1 MEKVIKRDGSTVPF
15 DKDKIVIAIEKAMA
29 DTDVGVDKELAE
41 KVANRIQMLNTNK
54 SVEEIQDLVE
64 SSLMCSSR
72 KDVARAYII
81 YRDAHA
87 KRRDA
92 TADQMRR
99 YNDLHRLVAGE
110 DEESKKEN
118 SNKDTRIIPT
128 MRDYLAGFTC
138 RELAT
143 DVVLPKD
150 IAEAHK
156 AGIIH
161 FHDSDYSPV
170 MPMTNCC
177 LINLGDMLQNGTV
190 ISKTLIE
197 RPKSF
202 RTACTVTTQ
211 IITQVASSQYGGNT
225 ISLAHISPFID
236 VSRQKIRKE
245 VENEIAS
252 IPMDFDDGPISK
264 NDLQRYINDI
274 AEKRL
279 RAEIKDGVQTIQYQ
293 LITMSTTN
301 GQAPFT
307 SVFAY
312 LDEVP
317 AGQPRDDLAMLIE
330 EVLRQRIE
338 SVKNEQGVPVT
349 TAFPKILYVLDED
362 NIHENSQYYYL
373 TKLAAECTSKRL
385 VPDYISAK
393 IMRQEKDGNVFPCM
407 GCRSFLMPYYDNDG
421 APKFYGRFNQ
431 GVVTINLPEIA
442 LSSGGDFDKFWK
454 VFDERLELCYR
465 ALMIRHNSLKGTKSD
480 VAPILWQHGA
490 YARLA
495 PGETIDKLL
504 YNDYS
509 SISLGY
515 AGLYECI
522 KYMTGKSQLEKE
534 GHDFGIQVMQH
545 LSGAC
550 DEWKRQTH
558 IGFSLY
564 GSPIESTTFKFAKCL
579 QKRFGVVP
587 GITDKDYV
595 TNSYHITPSQPVDAF
610 TKLTVESEFQH
621 YSLGGAISY
630 VETPNMTKN
639 IDAVLEIIKH
649 IYNTIM
655 YAEINTM
662 TSYCHICGCTD
673 IKMGDDLKFHC
684 PNCGNDDFEKMNIA
698 LRICGYIS
706 TNPFN
711 DGRAADIHDRV
722 YHVGMD

>member
-29 DTDVGVDKELAE
+29 DTDAGVDKELAE
-41 KVANRIQMLNTNK
+41 KIANRIQMLNTNK

-293 LITMSTTN
+293 LVTMSTTN

-312 LDEVP
+312 LDEVH

-393 IMRQEKDGNVFPCM
+393 IMRQEKDGNV
-407 GCRSFLMPYYDNDG
+407 R
-421 APKFYGRFNQ
+421 
-431 GVVTINLPEIA
+431 
-442 LSSGGDFDKFWK
+442 
-454 VFDERLELCYR
+454 
-465 ALMIRHNSLKGTKSD
+465 
-480 VAPILWQHGA
+480 
-490 YARLA
+490 
-495 PGETIDKLL
+495 
-504 YNDYS
+504 
-509 SISLGY
+509 
-515 AGLYECI
+515 
-522 KYMTGKSQLEKE
+522 
-534 GHDFGIQVMQH
+534 
-545 LSGAC
+545 
-550 DEWKRQTH
+550 
-558 IGFSLY
+558 
-564 GSPIESTTFKFAKCL
+564 
-579 QKRFGVVP
+579 
-587 GITDKDYV
+587 
-595 TNSYHITPSQPVDAF
+595 
-610 TKLTVESEFQH
+610 
-621 YSLGGAISY
+621 
-630 VETPNMTKN
+630 
-639 IDAVLEIIKH
+639 
-649 IYNTIM
+649 
-655 YAEINTM
+655 
-662 TSYCHICGCTD
+662 
-673 IKMGDDLKFHC
+673 
-684 PNCGNDDFEKMNIA
+684 
-698 LRICGYIS
+698 
-706 TNPFN
+706 
-711 DGRAADIHDRV
+711 
-722 YHVGMD
+722 

>member
-1 MEKVIKRDGSTVPF
+1 MQNVTKRDGTVVAF
-15 DKDKIVIAIEKAMA
+15 DRQKIVTAIEKAMN
-29 DTDVGVDKELAE
+29 DTPAGVDEELAE
-41 KVANRIQMLNTNK
+41 RIADSVQSIK
-54 SVEEIQDLVE
+54 EDKAVEEIQDLVE
-64 SSLMCSSR
+64 DNLMDSDR

-99 YNDLHRLVAGE
+99 YKEIRNLVIGE

-128 MRDYLAGFTC
+128 MRDYMAGFTC

-143 DVVLPKD
+143 EVVFPKD
-150 IAEAHK
+150 LSDAHK
-156 AGIIH
+156 AGLIH
-161 FHDSDYSPV
+161 IHDTDYSPV
-170 MPMTNCC
+170 MPMFNCD
-177 LINLGDMLQNGTV
+177 LINIEDMLQNGTV

-197 RPKSF
+197 KPKSF
-202 RTACTVTTQ
+202 RTACTVLTQ
-211 IITQVASSQYGGNT
+211 IITQVASCQYGGNT

-236 VSRQKIRKE
+236 VSRQKLRNEVRKE
-245 VENEIAS
+245 LSSYLYAIDEDMV
-252 IPMDFDDGPISK
+252 
-264 NDLQRYINDI
+264 NDI

-279 RAEIKDGVQTIQYQ
+279 KEEVKDGVQTIQYQ

-307 SVFAY
+307 SMFMY

-317 AGQPRDDLAMLIE
+317 DGQPRKDLAMLIE
-330 EVLRQRIE
+330 EVLRQRIKG
-338 SVKNEQGVPVT
+338 VKNEQGVYVT
-349 TAFPKILYVLDED
+349 TAFPKLLYCLDED
-362 NIHENSQYYYL
+362 NIHDDSEYWYL
-373 TKLAAECTSKRL
+373 TKLAAECSAKRL

-393 IMRQEKDGNVFPCM
+393 IMRNEKDNNVFPCM
-407 GCRSFLMPYYDNDG
+407 GCRSFLMPYYDKNGD
-421 APKFYGRFNQ
+421 PKFYGRFNQ
-431 GVVTINLPEIA
+431 GVVTLNLPDIA
-442 LSSGGDFDKFWK
+442 LSSGGDFDKFWEI
-454 VFDERLELCYR
+454 FDERLSLCYR
-465 ALMIRHNSLKGTKSD
+465 ALMIRHNSLKGVKSD

-490 YARLA
+490 IARLK
-495 PGETIDKLL
+495 PGETIDKFL

-522 KYMTGKSQLEKE
+522 KYMTGKSQLDKE
-534 GHDFGIQVMQH
+534 GHDFGIKVMQH
-545 LSGAC
+545 LNSAC
-550 DEWKRQTH
+550 DEWKRQTR

-579 QKRFGVVP
+579 RKRFGVVP

-610 TKLTVESEFQH
+610 TKLSVEGEFQH

-630 VETPNMTKN
+630 IEAPNMTKN

-684 PNCGNDDFEKMNIA
+684 PNCGNDDFDKMNIA

>member
-1 MEKVIKRDGSTVPF
+1 MQFVAKRSGELVPF
-15 DKDKIVIAIEKAMA
+15 DKQKIVAAIEKAMA
-29 DTDVGVDKELAE
+29 DTPTGVDTVLS
-41 KVANRIQMLNTNK
+41 VRIADEIASKTEDL
-54 SVEEIQDLVE
+54 SVEEIQDIVE
-64 SSLMCSSR
+64 NKLMASKR

-81 YRDAHA
+81 YRDNHA
-87 KRRDA
+87 KRRNLPHDLE
-92 TADQMRR
+92 QR
-99 YNDLHRLVAGE
+99 YEHFYHLITGT
-110 DEESKKEN
+110 DEESNKEN

-128 MRDYLAGFTC
+128 MRDYIAGFTC
-138 RELAT
+138 REMAT
-143 DVVLPKD
+143 KVILPPD
-150 IAEAHK
+150 IAKAHEE
-156 AGIIH
+156 GIIH
-161 FHDSDYSPV
+161 YHDTDYSPA
-170 MPMTNCC
+170 MPMSNCC
-177 LINLGDMLQNGTV
+177 LINLADMLQNGTV

-197 RPKSF
+197 RPRSF

-236 VSRQKIRKE
+236 ISRQKYRKKVKE
-245 VENEIAS
+245 ELAAYYQDVSDNI
-252 IPMDFDDGPISK
+252 
-264 NDLQRYINDI
+264 INSI
-274 AEKRL
+274 AEKRV

-307 SVFAY
+307 SIFAY

-317 AGQPRDDLAMLIE
+317 EGQPRNDLAMLIE
-330 EVLRQRIE
+330 EVLNQRIQG
-338 SVKNEQGVPVT
+338 VKNEQGVYVT

-362 NIHENSQYYYL
+362 NIHEDSKYYYL
-373 TKLAAECTSKRL
+373 TKLAAKCTANRL

-407 GCRSFLMPYYDNDG
+407 GCRSFLMPYYDKAG
-421 APKFYGRFNQ
+421 KPKFYGRFNQ
-431 GVVTINLPEIA
+431 GVVTINLPDVA
-442 LSSGGDFDKFWK
+442 LSSGGDMDKFWK
-454 VFDERLELCYR
+454 IFDERLELCYR
-465 ALMIRHNSLKGTKSD
+465 ALMTRHNSLKGIKSD

-490 YARLA
+490 YARLK

-504 YNDYS
+504 YGDYS

-522 KYMTGKSQLEKE
+522 KYMTGKSQLDKE
-534 GHDFGIQVMQH
+534 GYDFGIAVMQR
-545 LSGAC
+545 LNQAC
-550 DEWKRQTH
+550 DEWKAQTN

-564 GSPIESTTFKFAKCL
+564 GSPIESTTYKFAKCL

-595 TNSYHITPSQPVDAF
+595 TNSYHITPSQHIDAF
-610 TKLTVESEFQH
+610 SKLSVESEFQH

-630 VETPNMTKN
+630 IETPNMEKN
-639 IDAVLEIIKH
+639 IDAVLEIIKY

-662 TSYCHICGCTD
+662 TSYCHVCGCTD

-684 PNCGNDDFEKMNIA
+684 PNCGNDDFNKMNIA

-711 DGRAADIHDRV
+711 DGRAQDIHDRV
-722 YHVGMD
+722 YHVGAD

>member
-1 MEKVIKRDGSTVPF
+1 MQFVAKRSGELVPF
-15 DKDKIVIAIEKAMA
+15 DKQKIVAAIEKAMA
-29 DTDVGVDKELAE
+29 DTPTGVDTVLS
-41 KVANRIQMLNTNK
+41 VRIADEIASKTEDL
-54 SVEEIQDLVE
+54 SVEEIQDIVE
-64 SSLMCSSR
+64 NKLMASKR

-81 YRDAHA
+81 YRDNHA
-87 KRRDA
+87 KRRNLPHDLE
-92 TADQMRR
+92 QR
-99 YNDLHRLVAGE
+99 YEHFYHLITGT
-110 DEESKKEN
+110 DEESNKEN

-128 MRDYLAGFTC
+128 MRDYIAGFTC
-138 RELAT
+138 REMAT
-143 DVVLPKD
+143 KVILPPD
-150 IAEAHK
+150 IAKAHEE
-156 AGIIH
+156 GIIH
-161 FHDSDYSPV
+161 YHDTDYSPA
-170 MPMTNCC
+170 MPMSNCC
-177 LINLGDMLQNGTV
+177 LINLADMLQNGTV

-197 RPKSF
+197 RPRSF

-236 VSRQKIRKE
+236 ISRQKYRKKVKE
-245 VENEIAS
+245 ELAAYYQDVSDNI
-252 IPMDFDDGPISK
+252 
-264 NDLQRYINDI
+264 INSI
-274 AEKRL
+274 AEKRV

-307 SVFAY
+307 SIFAY

-317 AGQPRDDLAMLIE
+317 EGQPRNDLAMLIE
-330 EVLRQRIE
+330 EVLNQRIQG
-338 SVKNEQGVPVT
+338 VKNEQGVYVT

-362 NIHENSQYYYL
+362 NIHEDSKYYYL
-373 TKLAAECTSKRL
+373 TKLAAKCTAKRL

-407 GCRSFLMPYYDNDG
+407 GCRSFLMPYYDKAG
-421 APKFYGRFNQ
+421 KPKFYGRFNQ
-431 GVVTINLPEIA
+431 GVVTINLPDVA
-442 LSSGGDFDKFWK
+442 LSSGGDMDKFWK
-454 VFDERLELCYR
+454 IFDERLELCYR
-465 ALMIRHNSLKGTKSD
+465 ALMTRHNSLKGIKSD

-490 YARLA
+490 YARLK

-504 YNDYS
+504 YGDYS

-522 KYMTGKSQLEKE
+522 KYMTGKSQLDKE
-534 GHDFGIQVMQH
+534 GYDFGIAVMQR
-545 LSGAC
+545 LNQAC
-550 DEWKRQTH
+550 DEWKAQTN

-564 GSPIESTTFKFAKCL
+564 GSPIESTTYKFAKCL

-595 TNSYHITPSQPVDAF
+595 TNSYHITPSQHIDAF
-610 TKLTVESEFQH
+610 SKLSVESEFQH

-630 VETPNMTKN
+630 IETPNMEKN
-639 IDAVLEIIKH
+639 IDAVLEIIKY

-662 TSYCHICGCTD
+662 TSYCHVCGCTD

-684 PNCGNDDFEKMNIA
+684 PNCGNDDFNKMNIA

-711 DGRAADIHDRV
+711 DGRAQDIHDRV
-722 YHVGMD
+722 YHVGAD

>member
-1 MEKVIKRDGSTVPF
+1 MQFVAKRSGELVPF
-15 DKDKIVIAIEKAMA
+15 DKQKIVAAIEKAMA
-29 DTDVGVDKELAE
+29 DTPTGVDTVLS
-41 KVANRIQMLNTNK
+41 VRIADEIASKTEDL
-54 SVEEIQDLVE
+54 SVEEIQDIVE
-64 SSLMCSSR
+64 NKLMASKR

-81 YRDAHA
+81 YRDNHA
-87 KRRDA
+87 KRRNLPHDLE
-92 TADQMRR
+92 QR
-99 YNDLHRLVAGE
+99 YEHFYHLITGT
-110 DEESKKEN
+110 DEESNKEN

-128 MRDYLAGFTC
+128 MRDYIAGFTC
-138 RELAT
+138 REMAIK
-143 DVVLPKD
+143 VILPPD
-150 IAEAHK
+150 IAKAHEE
-156 AGIIH
+156 GIIH
-161 FHDSDYSPV
+161 YHDMDYSPA
-170 MPMTNCC
+170 MPMSNCC
-177 LINLGDMLQNGTV
+177 LINLADMLQNGTV

-197 RPKSF
+197 RPRSF

-236 VSRQKIRKE
+236 ISRQKYRKKVKE
-245 VENEIAS
+245 ELAAYYQDVSDNI
-252 IPMDFDDGPISK
+252 
-264 NDLQRYINDI
+264 INSI
-274 AEKRL
+274 AEKRV

-307 SVFAY
+307 SIFAY

-317 AGQPRDDLAMLIE
+317 EGQPRNDLAMLIE
-330 EVLRQRIE
+330 EVLNQRIQG
-338 SVKNEQGVPVT
+338 VKNEQGVYVT

-362 NIHENSQYYYL
+362 NIHEDSKYYYL
-373 TKLAAECTSKRL
+373 TKLAAKCTAKRL

-393 IMRQEKDGNVFPCM
+393 IMCQEKDGNVFPCM
-407 GCRSFLMPYYDNDG
+407 GCRSFLMPYYDKAG
-421 APKFYGRFNQ
+421 KPKFYGRFNQ
-431 GVVTINLPEIA
+431 GVVTINLPDVA
-442 LSSGGDFDKFWK
+442 LSSGGDMDKFWK
-454 VFDERLELCYR
+454 IFDERLELCYR
-465 ALMIRHNSLKGTKSD
+465 ALMTRHNSLKGIKSD

-490 YARLA
+490 YARLK

-504 YNDYS
+504 YGDYS

-522 KYMTGKSQLEKE
+522 KYMTGKSQLDKE
-534 GHDFGIQVMQH
+534 GYDFGIAVMQR
-545 LSGAC
+545 LNQAC
-550 DEWKRQTH
+550 DEWKAQTN

-564 GSPIESTTFKFAKCL
+564 GSPIESTTYKFAKCL

-595 TNSYHITPSQPVDAF
+595 TNSYHITPSQHIDAF
-610 TKLTVESEFQH
+610 SKLSVESEFQH

-630 VETPNMTKN
+630 IETPNMEKN
-639 IDAVLEIIKH
+639 IDAVLEIIKY

-662 TSYCHICGCTD
+662 TSYCHVCGCTD

-684 PNCGNDDFEKMNIA
+684 PNCGNDDFNKMNIA

-711 DGRAADIHDRV
+711 DGRAQDIHDRV
-722 YHVGMD
+722 YHVGAD

>member
-1 MEKVIKRDGSTVPF
+1 MQFVAKRSGELVPF
-15 DKDKIVIAIEKAMA
+15 DKQKIVAAIEKAMA
-29 DTDVGVDKELAE
+29 DTPTGVDMVLS
-41 KVANRIQMLNTNK
+41 VRIADEIASKTEDL
-54 SVEEIQDLVE
+54 SVEEIQDIVE
-64 SSLMCSSR
+64 NKLMASKR

-81 YRDAHA
+81 YRDNHA
-87 KRRDA
+87 KRRNLPQDLA
-92 TADQMRR
+92 HR
-99 YNDLHRLVAGE
+99 YEHFHRLVTGE
-110 DEESKKEN
+110 DEESNKEN

-128 MRDYLAGFTC
+128 MRDYIAGFTC
-138 RELAT
+138 REMAT
-143 DVVLPKD
+143 KVILPPD
-150 IAEAHK
+150 IAKAHEE
-156 AGIIH
+156 GIIH
-161 FHDSDYSPV
+161 YHDTDYSPA
-170 MPMTNCC
+170 MPMSNCC
-177 LINLGDMLQNGTV
+177 LINLADMLQNGTV

-197 RPKSF
+197 RPRSF

-211 IITQVASSQYGGNT
+211 IITQVASNQYGGNT

-236 VSRQKIRKE
+236 ISRQKYRKKVKE
-245 VENEIAS
+245 ELAAYYQDVSDNI
-252 IPMDFDDGPISK
+252 
-264 NDLQRYINDI
+264 INSI
-274 AEKRL
+274 AEKRV

-307 SVFAY
+307 SIFAY

-317 AGQPRDDLAMLIE
+317 EGQPRNDLAMLIE
-330 EVLRQRIE
+330 EVLNQRIQG
-338 SVKNEQGVPVT
+338 VKNEQGVYVT

-362 NIHENSQYYYL
+362 NIHEDSKYYYL
-373 TKLAAECTSKRL
+373 TKLAAKCTAKHL

-407 GCRSFLMPYYDNDG
+407 GCRSFLMPYYDKAG
-421 APKFYGRFNQ
+421 KPKFYGRFNQ
-431 GVVTINLPEIA
+431 GVVTINLPDVA
-442 LSSGGDFDKFWK
+442 LSSGGDMDKFWK
-454 VFDERLELCYR
+454 IFDERLELCYR
-465 ALMIRHNSLKGTKSD
+465 ALMTRHNSLKGIKSD
-480 VAPILWQHGA
+480 VAPILWQYGA
-490 YARLA
+490 YARLK

-504 YNDYS
+504 YGDYS

-522 KYMTGKSQLEKE
+522 KYMTGKSQLDKE
-534 GHDFGIQVMQH
+534 GYDFGIAVMQR
-545 LSGAC
+545 LNQAC
-550 DEWKRQTH
+550 DEWKAQTN
-558 IGFSLY
+558 IGFSIY

-579 QKRFGVVP
+579 QKRFGIVP

-595 TNSYHITPSQPVDAF
+595 TNSYHITPSQHIDAF
-610 TKLTVESEFQH
+610 SKLSVESEFQH

-630 VETPNMTKN
+630 VETPNMEKN

-662 TSYCHICGCTD
+662 TSYCHVCGCTD

-684 PNCGNDDFEKMNIA
+684 PNCGNDDFNKMNIA

-711 DGRAADIHDRV
+711 DGRAQDIHDRV
-722 YHVGMD
+722 YHVGAD

>member
-1 MEKVIKRDGSTVPF
+1 MQFVAKRSGELVPF
-15 DKDKIVIAIEKAMA
+15 DKQKIVAAIEKAMA
-29 DTDVGVDKELAE
+29 DTPTGVDTVLS
-41 KVANRIQMLNTNK
+41 VRIADEIASKTEDL
-54 SVEEIQDLVE
+54 SVEEIQDIVE
-64 SSLMCSSR
+64 NKLMASKR

-81 YRDAHA
+81 YRDNHA
-87 KRRDA
+87 KRRNLPHDLE
-92 TADQMRR
+92 QR
-99 YNDLHRLVAGE
+99 YEHFYHLITGT
-110 DEESKKEN
+110 DEESNKEN

-128 MRDYLAGFTC
+128 MRDYIAGFTC
-138 RELAT
+138 REMAT
-143 DVVLPKD
+143 KVILPPD
-150 IAEAHK
+150 IAKAHEE
-156 AGIIH
+156 GIIH
-161 FHDSDYSPV
+161 YHDTDYSPA
-170 MPMTNCC
+170 MPMSNCC
-177 LINLGDMLQNGTV
+177 LINLADMLQNGTV

-197 RPKSF
+197 RPRSF

-236 VSRQKIRKE
+236 ISRQKYRKKVKE
-245 VENEIAS
+245 ELAAYYQDVSDNI
-252 IPMDFDDGPISK
+252 
-264 NDLQRYINDI
+264 INSI
-274 AEKRL
+274 AEKRV

-307 SVFAY
+307 SIFAY

-317 AGQPRDDLAMLIE
+317 EGQPRNDLAMLIE
-330 EVLRQRIE
+330 EVLNQRIRG
-338 SVKNEQGVPVT
+338 VKNEQGVYVT

-362 NIHENSQYYYL
+362 NIHEDSKYYYL
-373 TKLAAECTSKRL
+373 TKLAAKCTAKRL

-407 GCRSFLMPYYDNDG
+407 GCRSFLMPYYDKAG
-421 APKFYGRFNQ
+421 KPKFYGRFNQ
-431 GVVTINLPEIA
+431 GVVTINLPDVA
-442 LSSGGDFDKFWK
+442 LSSGGDMDKFWK
-454 VFDERLELCYR
+454 IFDERLELCYR
-465 ALMIRHNSLKGTKSD
+465 ALMTRHNSLKGIKSD

-490 YARLA
+490 YARLK

-504 YNDYS
+504 YGDYS

-522 KYMTGKSQLEKE
+522 KYMTGKSQLDKE
-534 GHDFGIQVMQH
+534 GYDFGIAVMQR
-545 LSGAC
+545 LNQAC
-550 DEWKRQTH
+550 DEWKAQTN

-564 GSPIESTTFKFAKCL
+564 GSPIESTTYKFAKCL

-595 TNSYHITPSQPVDAF
+595 TNSYHITPSQHIDAF
-610 TKLTVESEFQH
+610 SKLSVESEFQH

-630 VETPNMTKN
+630 IETPNMEKN
-639 IDAVLEIIKH
+639 IDAVLEIIKY

-662 TSYCHICGCTD
+662 TSYCHVCGCTD

-684 PNCGNDDFEKMNIA
+684 PNCGNDDFNKMNIA

-711 DGRAADIHDRV
+711 DGRAQDIHDRV
-722 YHVGMD
+722 YHVGAD